1 MRVGPSALSFR
12 LCQAWKPR
20 QESGPDQWCLHLR
33 IRIRTG
39 YRFISARTSSCDR
52 IARSRRRLE
61 QSSNLSVWTATVAVD
76 SGRQRW
82 RPQCGKHAKDWTRS
96 LSRSPRNLSMKIF
109 LTEETLVSL
118 GSIPSS
124 TFFRP
129 LRPESFAARVLTRI
143 ISAHYSG
150 VQELL
155 SASFD
160 SPIITGTEVFDWAE
174 PPPHPQFSRA
184 LPLRPGVL
192 HSDNIERSP
201 SATSSSACSN
211 TNSLRHERET
221 HPMPP
226 GYFDREAA
234 NLLTKF
240 HRRSQSPGKAA

>member
-1 MRVGPSALSFR
+1 
-12 LCQAWKPR
+12 
-20 QESGPDQWCLHLR
+20 
-33 IRIRTG
+33 
-39 YRFISARTSSCDR
+39 
-52 IARSRRRLE
+52 
-61 QSSNLSVWTATVAVD
+61 
-76 SGRQRW
+76 
-82 RPQCGKHAKDWTRS
+82 
-96 LSRSPRNLSMKIF
+96 MKIF

-150 VQELL
+150 IQELL

-240 HRRSQSPGKAA
+240 HRRKPIARKSCLKSSPKPLWPKHCRTFGETQPFPVSQLVEISNVEENHHSKATAHFVGTPAKSDVLSQ

>member
-1 MRVGPSALSFR
+1 
-12 LCQAWKPR
+12 
-20 QESGPDQWCLHLR
+20 
-33 IRIRTG
+33 
-39 YRFISARTSSCDR
+39 
-52 IARSRRRLE
+52 
-61 QSSNLSVWTATVAVD
+61 
-76 SGRQRW
+76 
-82 RPQCGKHAKDWTRS
+82 
-96 LSRSPRNLSMKIF
+96 MKIF

-118 GSIPSS
+118 GSILSS

-129 LRPESFAARVLTRI
+129 LRSESFAARVLTRI